1 MTNSGFYKRSLPFY
15 AAASSTMRFAQF
27 FSFQGRLSR
36 QGFWLE
42 YGILYLLTFLMALV
56 LLIVTGGKIE
66 VVNPVVTLAL
76 FVPYLSVTARRLH
89 DLDLSGWFQMWW
101 VGLTAVAFLGGTPLT
116 FLLGIPAAFLVG
128 ASLLALGLHALY
140 TLGLRPGRAENNRF
154 GAPNDGA
161 VFSFLRKD

>member
-1 MTNSGFYKRSLPFY
+1 
-15 AAASSTMRFAQF
+15 MRFAQF

-42 YGILYLLTFLMALV
+42 YGFLYLLTFLMALV
-56 LLIVTGGKIE
+56 LLIVTGGKTE

-76 FVPYLSVTARRLH
+76 LVPYLSVTARRLH

-101 VGLTAVAFLGGTPLT
+101 ASLTAVAFLGGIALT
-116 FLLGIPAAFLVG
+116 FLLGIPSAFLAG
-128 ASLLALGLHALY
+128 ASILAVGLHALY
-140 TLGLRPGRAENNRF
+140 TLGLRPGRAGNNRF

-161 VFSFLRKD
+161 VFSFLRKE